1 MVDEM
6 KCFKDY
12 KLVQEH
18 GIKALAYLQETS
30 GGPEKMNLSH
40 DALTYS
46 EGALNGFELGKGQER
61 INL

>member
-6 KCFKDY
+6 KCFKDH

-18 GIKALAYLQETS
+18 GIKALANLQETS
-30 GGPEKMNLSH
+30 GRPEKMYLSP
-40 DALTYS
+40 DGLAYS